1 MKASA
6 SRQASWGEKTA
17 LLVVKQVMVVIKQH
31 GLLDYM
37 DNLEKQILQVNTL
50 QSSTRIL

>member
-1 MKASA
+1 
-6 SRQASWGEKTA
+6 
-17 LLVVKQVMVVIKQH
+17 MVVIKQH

-37 DNLEKQILQVNTL
+37 DNLKKQILQVNTL